1 MNTVQ
6 WVMLAAPMVPAYAF
20 FVWRGESN
28 GRTNPVAN
36 LFTGLIVVPLV
47 LGFLPAILLG
57 VNANAWKKRSW
68 GVAAGTFIALLLIAA
83 YGTTIYHLRDRP
95 PPSPVDL
102 PVER

>member
-1 MNTVQ
+1 VNTVQ

-57 VNANAWKKRSW
+57 
-68 GVAAGTFIALLLIAA
+68 
-83 YGTTIYHLRDRP
+83 
-95 PPSPVDL
+95 
-102 PVER
+102 